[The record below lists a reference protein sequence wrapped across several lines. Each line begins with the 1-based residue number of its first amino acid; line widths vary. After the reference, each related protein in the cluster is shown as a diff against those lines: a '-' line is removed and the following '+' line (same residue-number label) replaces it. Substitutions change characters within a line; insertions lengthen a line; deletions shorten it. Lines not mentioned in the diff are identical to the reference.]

1 MRLGNGRF
9 DSTFMKSAT
18 TRSPI
23 RRTDTRPSVSRS
35 RDLDATK
42 PGRYFLVLG
51 FVLALN
57 AVACTDLLGNDPNV
71 PDYAGALAA
80 EDASVTIACNASV
93 PKSCPNAPSYAN
105 EIAPLV
111 KRSCVTCHAINGS
124 ASDRD
129 LTTYKNLTNL
139 ETTSLVQVED
149 CLMPPSDAGPDA
161 MLSPE
166 DRTELLQWF
175 VCGSPNN

>member
-1 MRLGNGRF
+1 MSPSLEL
-9 DSTFMKSAT
+9 DAT
-18 TRSPI
+18 KPG
-23 RRTDTRPSVSRS
+23 

-42 PGRYFLVLG
+42 PGRYLSRSGLFLAGFAIAISVLG
-51 FVLALN
+51 IF
-57 AVACTDLLGNDPNV
+57 ACTNSNGNDPNV
-71 PDYAGALAA
+71 PDFAGALAA
-80 EDASVTIACNASV
+80 EDASVALACNASV
-93 PKSCPNAPSYAN
+93 PKSCPTAPSYAN

-129 LTTYKNLTNL
+129 LSTYKNLTKL

-161 MLSPE
+161 ALSPE